1 MRKKEVGRLRQK
13 CFALGKALVFS
24 ERDFSFSLKIG
35 EVFAMSLVASDCKT
49 IPKSRRR
56 TPSYRRRQERR
67 RAFFL
72 EKKNTPGVNL
82 GGIAETTMKN
92 IQDREGCGE
101 TVEQTLEED
110 QSQGAQKVTL
120 RDISDRADEII
131 DLLSMSRNE
140 SAAVP
145 GEPAADRLQRSHGDL
160 GTTDLAN
167 LQETN
172 NVVSG
177 EEEEQESADEN
188 DLMDR
193 FSSLGRSMKTFQR
206 DLSSADQKV
215 ESARKMSSPLK
226 KKRRR
231 RR

>member
-35 EVFAMSLVASDCKT
+35 EVFAMKLVTSDCKT
-49 IPKSRRR
+49 KPKSRRR

-67 RAFFL
+67 QAFFL
-72 EKKNTPGVNL
+72 QKKNTPGVNL
-82 GGIAETTMKN
+82 RGIAETTMKN
-92 IQDREGCGE
+92 IQDKEGCGE
-101 TVEQTLEED
+101 MVEQTLEED
-110 QSQGAQKVTL
+110 QSQEAQKVTL

-131 DLLSMSRNE
+131 ALLSMSRSE

-145 GEPAADRLQRSHGDL
+145 VADRLQRSHGDL

-172 NVVSG
+172 DTVSS
-177 EEEEQESADEN
+177 EEDGQESGDDEN
-188 DLMDR
+188 PWEVNENI
-193 FSSLGRSMKTFQR
+193 ST
-206 DLSSADQKV
+206 
-215 ESARKMSSPLK
+215 
-226 KKRRR
+226 
-231 RR
+231 